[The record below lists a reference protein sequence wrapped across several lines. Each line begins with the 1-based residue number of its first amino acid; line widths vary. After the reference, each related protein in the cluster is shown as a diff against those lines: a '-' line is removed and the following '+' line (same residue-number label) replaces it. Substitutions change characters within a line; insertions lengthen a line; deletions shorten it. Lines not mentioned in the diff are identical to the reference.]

1 MAGKREPAKL
11 AETGKGC
18 SLRSAAAP
26 GPETNYLIISNACRF
41 ARAGTQLALSFV
53 SGLLGSRR

>member
-18 SLRSAAAP
+18 TLPPRAASW
-26 GPETNYLIISNACRF
+26 PETNYLIISNACRF
-41 ARAGTQLALSFV
+41 ARAGTQLALSFK